1 MSAESFR
8 IKPIV
13 QSAMSL
19 VVADIGGTG
28 SRLAL
33 MQDGQASEVREY
45 SNASYQDFDA
55 ILQDFLRYLPQRP
68 EQLAVAVAGPV
79 LDGQVHMT
87 NMGWDLDSASIAA
100 AFDFK
105 QVELVNDFFALAWST
120 VHLQATD
127 LHPVGGGVARTH
139 ANRVILGPGT
149 GLGVSA
155 LVSDGSGWIAVA
167 GEGGHV
173 SMAAYNQQETELI
186 DSARAEF
193 GHSSAERLVSG
204 AGLAFIY
211 RHLSG
216 QSCTPEQVSARA
228 AASEKQAQQALEIF
242 CCLLGT
248 VASNLAITFGAHGG
262 VYLAGGIL
270 PAMLD
275 TFRNSGFRQRFEA
288 KARYRDYL
296 AAMPSWVITRRN
308 PSFLGLY
315 EWMQHNSAARQAAD

>member
-1 MSAESFR
+1 M
-8 IKPIV
+8 V
-13 QSAMSL
+13 QTAMNL

-33 MQDGQASEVREY
+33 IQDGQASEVCEY
-45 SNASYQDFDA
+45 TNAGYKNFNA
-55 ILQDFLRYLPQRP
+55 ILQDFLERLIRRP
-68 EQLAVAVAGPV
+68 DRLAVAVAGPV

-87 NMGWDLDSASIAA
+87 NLGWDLDSVSIAA
-100 AFDFK
+100 AFDFN

-120 VHLQATD
+120 VHLQARD
-127 LHPVGGGVARTH
+127 LHQVGDGTARAF

-155 LVSDGSGWIAVA
+155 LVTDGLSWIAVA

-173 SMAAYNQQETELI
+173 SMAACNQLETELI
-186 DSARAEF
+186 ESARAEF
-193 GHSSAERLVSG
+193 GHCSAERLVSG

-216 QSCTPEQVSARA
+216 QSCSPEQVSARA
-228 AASEKQAQQALEIF
+228 EAGEQHAAQALEIF

-248 VASNLAITFGAHGG
+248 VASNLAVTFGAHGG

-275 TFRNSGFRQRFEA
+275 RFSTSGFRQRFEA

-315 EWMQHNSAARQAAD
+315 EWMQRHTSGTM